1 MTNKDATRW
10 QKFWAWLV
18 KYWQVFAGIIGTLA
32 GVAIVV
38 LFKRNQAACERRE
51 VSAEVAANLRDVAK
65 AQGRREAVR
74 ERIRSVDEQLA
85 KVDLE
90 LDDDTKRLRVNQ
102 ENMKGMTVAEK
113 IKRFKELGY

>member
-1 MTNKDATRW
+1 MTKDATRW

-18 KYWQVFAGIIGTLA
+18 KYWQVFIGIIGTLA

-102 ENMKGMTVAEK
+102 EDLSGMTIDQKVEH
-113 IKRFKELGY
+113 FKKMGY